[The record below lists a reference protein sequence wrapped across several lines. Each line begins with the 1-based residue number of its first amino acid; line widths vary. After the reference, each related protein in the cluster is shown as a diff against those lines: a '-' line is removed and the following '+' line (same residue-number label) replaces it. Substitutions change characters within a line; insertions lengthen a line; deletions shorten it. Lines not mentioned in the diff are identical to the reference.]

1 MSFVRRSSSF
11 AAIKKEEGDNARFS
25 KRSATF
31 NEHEFFFDVED
42 MHVLKAGGLPKLA
55 EMGGVQGLA
64 AALRTSLSTGLYQD
78 EIDSQFSERIA
89 KCVFGHAISFPVSPQ
104 KASCG

>member
-11 AAIKKEEGDNARFS
+11 ASVKQPDDSS
-25 KRSATF
+25 KFRKSALF
-31 NEHEFFFDVED
+31 NDHDFFYDIED

-64 AALRTSLSTGLYQD
+64 QSFRTSLATGLYED
-78 EIDSQFSERIA
+78 ECESKFEDRIA
-89 KCVFGHAISFPVSPQ
+89 KCVFRCCVVCWPSSAR
-104 KASCG
+104 